1 MTFQTNVVPHSDH
14 TATKHWSVRLLLQ
27 NVVWTTMLI
36 PVNAVSENQKVVRFV
51 DKNYTKIN
59 RLCQFFVG
67 KSCLQCS
74 EGRTKFTDLITVLTF
89 FSSKVDLSNIHILF
103 VLVLSLPRFQIQ
115 YSNQNLAVARK
126 VMRLRLATLTVGKKR
141 RVVKRCSLLAG
152 L

>member
-1 MTFQTNVVPHSDH
+1 
-14 TATKHWSVRLLLQ
+14 
-27 NVVWTTMLI
+27 MLI

-51 DKNYTKIN
+51 DKNYTKID

-115 YSNQNLAVARK
+115 YNNQNLAVARK